1 MDVALDV
8 SVVPLTEEQIQA
20 IVTAHDALIG
30 EDVTGDV
37 REKISV
43 PSSVA
48 WGEEKRFNLHGNT
61 DDYKEYKSAQEMIQ
75 DQPPLPDPIFMPGDV
90 VPCTYDAG
98 AQLNCLE
105 KHEDGFKKMIQEM
118 FESGPELKLTKEGM
132 EELLQQR

>member
-37 REKISV
+37 REPISV
-43 PSSVA
+43 MTSIA
-48 WGEEKRFNLHGNT
+48 WGEEKRFILPGNT

-75 DQPPLPDPIFMPGDV
+75 DQPPLPDPVFMPGDV
-90 VPCTYDAG
+90 VPCIYDVG
-98 AQLNCLE
+98 AQLNGLE
-105 KHEDGFKKMIQEM
+105 KHEESFKQMIQEM
-118 FESGPELKLTKEGM
+118 FDSGPELKLTKEAID
-132 EELLQQR
+132 ELLQQR

>member
-1 MDVALDV
+1 MDVVLDV
-8 SVVPLTEEQIQA
+8 SAVPLTEEQIQA

-37 REKISV
+37 REPISV
-43 PSSVA
+43 MTSIA
-48 WGEEKRFNLHGNT
+48 FGESRRFILPGNT

-75 DQPPLPDPIFMPGDV
+75 DQPPLPDPVFMPGDV
-90 VPCTYDAG
+90 VPCTYTTG

-105 KHEDGFKKMIQEM
+105 KHEDGFKQMIEEM

-132 EELLQQR
+132 EELLKQR

>member
-1 MDVALDV
+1 MDVVLDV
-8 SVVPLTEEQIQA
+8 SAVPLSEQQIQV
-20 IVTAHDALIG
+20 ILTAHDALIG

-37 REKISV
+37 REPISV
-43 PSSVA
+43 MTSIA
-48 WGEEKRFNLHGNT
+48 WGEEKRFILPGNT
-61 DDYKEYKSAQEMIQ
+61 DEFKEYKSAQEMIQ

-105 KHEDGFKKMIQEM
+105 RHDEGFKQMIQEM

>member
-1 MDVALDV
+1 MDVVLDV
-8 SVVPLTEEQIQA
+8 SAVPLTEEQIQA

-37 REKISV
+37 REPISV
-43 PSSVA
+43 MTSIA
-48 WGEEKRFNLHGNT
+48 FGESRRFILPGNT

-75 DQPPLPDPIFMPGDV
+75 DQPPLPDPVFMPGDV
-90 VPCTYDAG
+90 VPCTYTTG

-105 KHEDGFKKMIQEM
+105 KHEDGFKQMIEEM

>member
-1 MDVALDV
+1 MDVVLDV
-8 SVVPLTEEQIQA
+8 SAVPLSEQQIQA
-20 IVTAHDALIG
+20 ILISHNALIG

-48 WGEEKRFNLHGNT
+48 WGEEKRFILPGNT

-75 DQPPLPDPIFMPGDV
+75 DQPLLPDPVFTPGDV

>member
-1 MDVALDV
+1 MDVVLDV
-8 SVVPLTEEQIQA
+8 SAVPLSQEQIQT
-20 IVTAHDALIG
+20 ILISHNALIR

-48 WGEEKRFNLHGNT
+48 WGEEKRFILPGNT

-75 DQPPLPDPIFMPGDV
+75 DQPLLPDPVFAPGDV
-90 VPCTYDAG
+90 VPCTYDIG